1 MRKLLVLLMFAGA
14 GFAASYLLFEVATA
28 SAAQP
33 RSAVRIS
40 NGHKPPVV
48 LTGGGA
54 SKAAVTTTTGAIV
67 VPASS
72 PSAAMVG
79 APQVSYT
86 TAIEYLPHGRTPQEL
101 PPGVL
106 ASSNQIQRM
115 SDRRF
120 RFSFFNNS
128 VIPNTATIRPVSV
141 TP

>member
-1 MRKLLVLLMFAGA
+1 MRKLIVLMLFAGA
-14 GFAASYLLFEVATA
+14 GFAASYFLFEVATA

-33 RSAVRIS
+33 RGAIRIS

-48 LTGGGA
+48 LTGGA
-54 SKAAVTTTTGAIV
+54 TKAAVTTTTGAIV

-72 PSAAMVG
+72 PSALAVG

-101 PPGVL
+101 PPGVI
-106 ASSNQIQRM
+106 ASSAQIQRF